1 MSEFLT
7 YSKFYTKEEAEE
19 FAALLDANNII
30 FDAERQK
37 AILDTVYVGEDSEP
51 NYIVKVRQEDFSKV
65 NELMK
70 REAEKHM
77 ENVTSDYYLFQFT
90 NEELADVIRKPEE
103 WNYLD
108 QLLAQKIL
116 KERNVTLESIPADA
130 ILNTEDLVHPSRI
143 EFIWLFLSFIGA
155 IVFPYVGFVVG
166 LVLVFSKRTLKDGSK
181 MNMFDNFTRNYGW
194 ILLGMGIL
202 RTLQFSFLPLF
213 R

>member
-19 FAALLDANNII
+19 FAALLDSHNII

-51 NYIVKVRQEDFSKV
+51 NYIVKVKQEDFPKV

-70 REAEKHM
+70 KEAEKQ
-77 ENVTSDYYLFQFT
+77 VGQVSSDYYIFQFS

-108 QLLAQKIL
+108 QLLAQKLL
-116 KERNVTLESIPADA
+116 KERNVSLESIPAKS
-130 ILNTEDLVHPSRI
+130 ILSEEDLVHPSRI
-143 EFIWLFLSFIGA
+143 EFIWLFLSFVGA
-155 IVFPYVGFVVG
+155 IVFPYVGFVTG

-181 MNMFDNFTRNYGW
+181 MNLFDTWTRNYGW

-202 RTLQFSFLPLF
+202 RTLQFSFHPLF